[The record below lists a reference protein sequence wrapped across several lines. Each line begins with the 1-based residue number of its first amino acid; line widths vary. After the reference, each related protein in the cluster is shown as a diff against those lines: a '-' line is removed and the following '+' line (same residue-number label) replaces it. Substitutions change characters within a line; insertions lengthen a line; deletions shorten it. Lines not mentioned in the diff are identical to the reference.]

1 MLSFSRRAR
10 AENKACFVSMKTTT
24 VDFPWRRWGD
34 GSRGG
39 GVEAVVP
46 GGTNGMLMN
55 VSVDEREEA
64 PLRRI
69 IGYMG
74 SIIKTADSGG
84 GWGVG
89 GDGG

>member
-1 MLSFSRRAR
+1 
-10 AENKACFVSMKTTT
+10 
-24 VDFPWRRWGD
+24 
-34 GSRGG
+34 
-39 GVEAVVP
+39 
-46 GGTNGMLMN
+46 MLMN

-89 GDGG
+89 GVAAEDTRPQQQSYSGENQRLAQPPSPETQSGSTPSQRL